1 MISHFSLRARLTFV
15 AVAITL
21 VALVAADFV
30 VYTEFRSYLFGRV
43 DTTLENAHPALED
56 VADEANGSMPGHGP
70 SAPKDDSY
78 GDPGGGPGFDSGF
91 CQLGSSV
98 APGMFVEVRT
108 PKGRVVTGD
117 DGREYCKAF
126 EIGEQELSQPEI
138 PTKITGLHPSSEN
151 RAELVSYFS
160 VPAQSGNG
168 PSYRVRDSTLD
179 NGDYLVIA
187 DPVGDVAN
195 SIGRLVRLEI
205 LVTAVAFLSALVIS
219 LVLIRLGLRPL
230 RDVER
235 TADAITGGDLVHRVP
250 NPNPNTEVGHVA
262 AALNVMLDRIEVAFE
277 DLKSSEAR
285 LRRFVSDASHE
296 LRTPIAAVS
305 AYAELYRRGASAE
318 SEDLAGVLS
327 GIERESE
334 RMARLV
340 EDLLTLARLDEHAS
354 LAHEPVE
361 LVGLAHEA
369 IETARTV
376 GPEWPVDLEASGP
389 VEISGDRD
397 ALRRV
402 IDNLLSNLRSHTPPQ
417 THATLTVC
425 HQEGEAIVELADEGP
440 GISEA
445 DARTIFERFVRVDP
459 SRTRTTGGAG
469 LGLAIVSSVA
479 RAHGGRT
486 EAAPRP
492 GGGAIFRVIFPSIDS
507 ELSGRA

>member
-1 MISHFSLRARLTFV
+1 MISRFSLRARLTFV

-21 VALVAADFV
+21 GALVAADFV

-43 DTTLENAHPALED
+43 DATLENAHPALEA
-56 VADEANGSMPGHGP
+56 VADGANGPLSNQGP
-70 SAPKDDSY
+70 PASQESSQSQR
-78 GDPGGGPGFDSGF
+78 GFGSSF
-91 CQLGSSV
+91 CQLAGSV

-108 PKGRVVTGD
+108 PEGRVISGE

-126 EIGEQELSQPEI
+126 EIGENLSQPQL
-138 PTKITGLHPSSEN
+138 PTKVTGFYPSSDN

-160 VPAQSGNG
+160 VSSQSGKG
-168 PSYRVRDSTLD
+168 ASYRVRVSILK

-195 SIGRLVRLEI
+195 SIHRLVRLEV
-205 LVTAVAFLSALVIS
+205 LVTAIAFLSALVVS

-235 TADAITGGDLVHRVP
+235 TADAITGGDLIHRVP
-250 NPNPNTEVGHVA
+250 NPNPRTEVGHVA
-262 AALNVMLDRIEVAFE
+262 TALNVMLDRIEDAFE
-277 DLKSSEAR
+277 GLKSSEAR

-318 SEDLAGVLS
+318 SDDLARVLS

-376 GPEWPVDLEASGP
+376 GPEWPVDLEAGGP
-389 VEISGDRD
+389 VEVLGDRD

-402 IDNLLSNLRSHTPPQ
+402 IDNLLSNLRSHTPAQ
-417 THATLTVC
+417 TRATLSVRR
-425 HQEGEAIVELADEGP
+425 EGNDAIVELADEGP
-440 GISEA
+440 GISA
-445 DARTIFERFVRVDP
+445 GDAATLFERFVRVDP
-459 SRTRTTGGAG
+459 SRSRTTGGAG

-479 RAHGGRT
+479 RAHGGRAS
-486 EAAPRP
+486 AAPRP
-492 GGGAIFRVIFPSIDS
+492 DGGAIFSVILPVLDADQR
-507 ELSGRA
+507 ENP